1 MIQQVRY
8 QLKDEMIIYNLQKS
22 LEFINIILK
31 KNLRYNYVHVYVC
44 RLISDR
50 NMSVLLKMKV
60 LILEKL
66 HTKYVYNIIVL
77 RVCIIIIKLTL
88 WGRTPLRREVF
99 DTTLSVKSLSVTCCR
114 LVISSTNKTDHHDPW
129 YNWNIVESGIKHHSC
144 NSNPMII
151 KGCLL

>member
-1 MIQQVRY
+1 M
-8 QLKDEMIIYNLQKS
+8 
-22 LEFINIILK
+22 K

-44 RLISDR
+44 RLVSDR

-88 WGRTPLRREVF
+88 WGQTPLRREVL
-99 DTTLSVKSLSVTCCR
+99 DTTLSVKSLSVTCGK
-114 LVISSTNKTDHHDPW
+114 LVVSSTNKTDHHDITEILLKVALSTIAVTLTPW
-129 YNWNIVESGIKHHSC
+129 
-144 NSNPMII
+144 
-151 KGCLL
+151 LLKDAYYRGRRQMYL

>member
-1 MIQQVRY
+1 
-8 QLKDEMIIYNLQKS
+8 MIIYNLQKS

-88 WGRTPLRREVF
+88 
-99 DTTLSVKSLSVTCCR
+99 
-114 LVISSTNKTDHHDPW
+114 
-129 YNWNIVESGIKHHSC
+129 
-144 NSNPMII
+144 
-151 KGCLL
+151 